1 MKIKSLIKKIIF
13 SLSLF
18 IVGCSLNN
26 ESDPNIDSDQLSVLK
41 EDELR
46 EVFALHTHSPNG
58 KIHMAIT
65 YGGNSDKTVSSR
77 EIFYPINGLSTYHI
91 FRNGTGDTTGL
102 ALNFLEDDEIVSS
115 SYFAFR
121 EGKVDWEFTRE
132 MEYNSDGLIDRMY
145 TSNHSRSRELV
156 SIYHYDSQNRL
167 LEIEYPYEHGA
178 ELLVYSYDDDGKII
192 SEWKTARGQE
202 DYKVDHFIYRYNND
216 LLMAKETGPG
226 GVFSEERKDA
236 LRYFYD
242 PSDRLIL
249 EKRFDPNFGFQQ
261 IGRVEYTYFD
271 SLNN

>member
-1 MKIKSLIKKIIF
+1 MKLQIKILIFCLAIF
-13 SLSLF
+13 T
-18 IVGCSLNN
+18 IGCSLDN
-26 ESDPNIDSDQLSVLK
+26 ESDQNIDSDQFSVFIQN
-41 EDELR
+41 ELM
-46 EVFALHTHSPNG
+46 EVLALPTHTPIG
-58 KIHMAIT
+58 KLHMAIT
-65 YGGNSDKTVSSR
+65 YGGSSDMMVSSR

-102 ALNFLEDDEIVSS
+102 ALNLLEDDEIISS

-145 TSNHSRSRELV
+145 TSNYSRNRELV

-167 LEIEYPYEHGA
+167 LEIEYPYEQGA
-178 ELLVYSYDDDGKII
+178 ELLVYAYDEEGKVI

-202 DYKVDHFIYRYNND
+202 DYKLEYFIYRYDND
-216 LLMAKETGPG
+216 LLEAKETGHG

-271 SLNN
+271 SFNN